1 MPNSISIRLSIM
13 MFLNF
18 VVWGCWYVTIGTY
31 LTMTLKFSGT
41 QAGAVFGTTA
51 LASMIS
57 PFFVGL
63 IADRFFSTERVI
75 LVLHLIGA
83 VFLFAVTRVT
93 SFGAVYALMLAYCI
107 CYFPTI
113 SLTTSLSL
121 RHLPDAR
128 RFPLVRV
135 FGTIGWIAIGLTIGR
150 LRMDASPTPF
160 LFASAVSLVMSAFC
174 LLLPHTPPESKGRP
188 VTARE
193 ILGLDALVLLKE
205 RSFLV
210 FIVASILACIP
221 LTFYF
226 SFTNT
231 FLNEAGVANA
241 AGKMTLGQLSE
252 VGVMVLMPWI
262 FRRAGVKAI
271 LLLGL
276 ATWSIRY
283 AALAYGNAGDRVWMF
298 YLAILVHGVCYDFFF
313 MTGQLYT
320 DQEAPAHLRSTAQ
333 GFYMFVTYG
342 VGMFI
347 GSMLSGGAVDYFT
360 TSTQPV
366 LVRNWTGF
374 WMSSSV
380 AAFALFLVFALF
392 FRGGGMIRNR
402 EPDPQS
408 EKMLI
413 DRE

>member
-1 MPNSISIRLSIM
+1 MPNSVSIRLSIM

-83 VFLFAVTRVT
+83 GFLFAVTRVT
-93 SFGAVYALMLAYCI
+93 SFAAVYSIMLVYCL

-113 SLTTSLSL
+113 ALTTSLAL
-121 RHLPDAR
+121 RHMSDAR

-150 LRMDASPTPF
+150 LRIETSATPF
-160 LFASAVSLVMSAFC
+160 LIAAVASLVMSAFC
-174 LLLPHTPPESKGRP
+174 LLLPHTPPESKGRAI
-188 VTARE
+188 TARE

-226 SFTNT
+226 SFTNA
-231 FLNEAGVANA
+231 FLNEAGVVNA

-252 VGVMVLMPWI
+252 VGMMLLMPWI
-262 FRRAGVKAI
+262 FRRVSVKGI

-276 ATWSIRY
+276 GAWSIRY
-283 AALAYGNAGDRVWMF
+283 AALAYGNAGDRMWMF

-320 DQEAPAHLRSTAQ
+320 DQEAPLHLRSTAQ

-342 VGMFI
+342 VGMLA
-347 GSMLSGGAVDYFT
+347 GSLLSGGALDYFT
-360 TSTQPV
+360 NGT
-366 LVRNWTGF
+366 RNWIGF
-374 WMSSSV
+374 WMSSSMG
-380 AAFALFLVFALF
+380 AFALFLVFALF
-392 FRGGGMIRNR
+392 FRGGRMIRSR
-402 EPDPQS
+402 EPEPRS
-408 EKMLI
+408 EKMLV

>member
-1 MPNSISIRLSIM
+1 MPNSISVRLSIM

-83 VFLFAVTRVT
+83 GFLFAVTRVT

-174 LLLPHTPPESKGRP
+174 LLLPHTPPESKGRSM
-188 VTARE
+188 TARE

-226 SFTNT
+226 SFTNA
-231 FLNEAGVANA
+231 FLNEAGVLNA

-342 VGMFI
+342 VGMFV
-347 GSMLSGGAVDYFT
+347 GSMLSGSAVDYFT

-374 WMSSSV
+374 WMSSSL

-402 EPDPQS
+402 EPDPRS
-408 EKMLI
+408 EKILV

>member
-1 MPNSISIRLSIM
+1 MPNSVSIRLSIM

-57 PFFVGL
+57 PFFVGM

-83 VFLFAVTRVT
+83 GFLFAVTRVT
-93 SFGAVYALMLAYCI
+93 SFAAVYSIMLAYCL

-121 RHLPDAR
+121 RHMSDAR

-135 FGTIGWIAIGLTIGR
+135 FGTIGWIVIGVTIGR
-150 LRMDASPTPF
+150 LRMEASPTPF
-160 LFASAVSLVMSAFC
+160 LFAAAVSLVMSAFC
-174 LLLPHTPPESKGRP
+174 LLLPHTPPESKGRA
-188 VTARE
+188 VSARE

-226 SFTNT
+226 SFTNA
-231 FLNEAGVANA
+231 FLNEAGVVNA

-252 VGVMVLMPWI
+252 VGMMLLMPWV
-262 FRRAGVKAI
+262 FRRVSVKGI

-276 ATWSIRY
+276 GAWSIRY
-283 AALAYGNAGDRVWMF
+283 AALAYGNAGDRMWMF

-342 VGMFI
+342 MGMLVG
-347 GSMLSGGAVDYFT
+347 SLLSGGALDYFT
-360 TSTQPV
+360 TATQPV

-392 FRGGGMIRNR
+392 FRGGRMIRSR
-402 EPDPQS
+402 EPDLQS
-408 EKMLI
+408 EKILI

>member
-1 MPNSISIRLSIM
+1 MPNSIGIRLSIM

-93 SFGAVYALMLAYCI
+93 SFGAVYGLMLAYCL

-113 SLTTSLSL
+113 SLTTSLAL

-135 FGTIGWIAIGLTIGR
+135 FGTIGWIVIGLTIGR
-150 LRMDASPTPF
+150 LKMDASPTPF

-193 ILGLDALVLLKE
+193 ILGLDALVLLKQ

-231 FLNEAGVANA
+231 FLNEAGVVNA

-252 VGVMVLMPWI
+252 VGVMILMPWI

-320 DQEAPAHLRSTAQ
+320 DQKAPSHLRSTAQ

-342 VGMFI
+342 MGMLVG
-347 GSMLSGGAVDYFT
+347 SLLSGGALDYFT
-360 TSTQPV
+360 NGT
-366 LVRNWTGF
+366 RNWTGF
-374 WMSSSV
+374 WMSSSL